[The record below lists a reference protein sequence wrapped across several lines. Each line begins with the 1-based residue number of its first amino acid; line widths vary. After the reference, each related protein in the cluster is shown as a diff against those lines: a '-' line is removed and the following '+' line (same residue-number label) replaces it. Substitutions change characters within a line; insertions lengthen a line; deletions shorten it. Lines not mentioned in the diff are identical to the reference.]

1 MIIFEIILN
10 LTHSVSASIWL
21 GGCFIMVAI
30 TTSEKFFLN
39 KNNEL
44 AYSIISKI
52 FKELVNASMIL
63 IFVSGII
70 MTIQRLSDVQAS
82 LGYGIILIIKIMI
95 SAWVAYRIWKFRKTG
110 YKKYSTK
117 FKEWALGYNS
127 FIFYGVLI
135 FFLAEILGTSF

>member
-1 MIIFEIILN
+1 
-10 LTHSVSASIWL
+10 
-21 GGCFIMVAI
+21 MVAI

-95 SAWVAYRIWKFRKTG
+95 RRWILKLPSNIKILISGKYKIPKAIKKTP
-110 YKKYSTK
+110 KT
-117 FKEWALGYNS
+117 AVINL
-127 FIFYGVLI
+127 L
-135 FFLAEILGTSF
+135 